1 MKMAFLLK
9 KVWGF
14 VIIRSGLGT
23 SSSSSTSRSTS
34 VGSTTR
40 DILCNS
46 GSLGALDQ
54 LPTDVIMQILHLLGP
69 RETARLAVVCRYF
82 RVLVSDNKLWMN
94 FLQNGKDSWDCIAFS
109 ETHLHAGPPSEIY
122 YDHPVQLSFMSVYAK
137 RTLVPGAVIIDGGSG
152 YCKYGWSK
160 FDSPSGRC
168 ATFLEFGNIESPMYA
183 RLRHFFS
190 TIYNRMQ
197 VKPSSQPVIL
207 AIPICHCDD
216 TESARASRRQYR
228 EAIFSVLF
236 DMNVPAICAIDQAVL
251 ALYASKKIS
260 GIVVNVG
267 FNITSVVPV
276 YRGKVMHEIGVEI
289 VGIGALKLTGFLKE
303 LMQRRSMTYE
313 SLYTV
318 RTIKEKLCY
327 VALDYEAE
335 MRKDTTSSCE
345 VSGEGWFTLS
355 QERFQ
360 VGELL
365 FQPQLGGVRAMAL
378 HQAVGL
384 CIDHCYNSDIV
395 GDVSWYKTVI
405 LAGGTGCLPGLPE
418 RLEKELSKLLPESM
432 SEGIKVSPPPYGT
445 DSAWFGAK
453 IVSNVSTFT
462 EAWCVTKK
470 RFQKKY
476 KMGASSIVS
485 SW

>member
-1 MKMAFLLK
+1 MASLLK
-9 KVWGF
+9 KVWGS
-14 VIIRSGLGT
+14 VINRSGT
-23 SSSSSTSRSTS
+23 VSSSSSSS
-34 VGSTTR
+34 VGSASR
-40 DILCNS
+40 DFFWDS
-46 GSLGALDQ
+46 GSFGELDKI
-54 LPTDVIMQILHLLGP
+54 PIDIIMQILHLLGP
-69 RETARLAVVCRYF
+69 RETARLALVCRYF
-82 RVLVSDNKLWMN
+82 RVLVSDNRLWMS
-94 FLQNGKDSWDCIAFS
+94 FLQNGKDSWDCVAFS
-109 ETHLHAGPPSEIY
+109 ETHLYAGPPFKIY
-122 YDHPVQLSFMSVYAK
+122 YDYPAQLSFMNVYGK
-137 RTLVPGAVIIDGGSG
+137 RSLVPGAVIIDGGSG

-190 TIYNRMQ
+190 TIYSRMQ

-216 TESARASRRQYR
+216 TESARASRKQYR
-228 EAIFSVLF
+228 EAILSVLF

-251 ALYASKKIS
+251 ALYAAKRIS
-260 GIVVNVG
+260 GIVVHIG
-267 FNITSVVPV
+267 FNVTSVVPV
-276 YRGKVMHEIGVEI
+276 YRGKVMREIGVEI
-289 VGIGALKLTGFLKE
+289 VGIGALKLTSFLKE
-303 LMQRRSMTYE
+303 LMQRRGMTYE

-335 MRKDTTSSCE
+335 MRKDTSASCE
-345 VSGEGWFTLS
+345 VAGEGWFTLS
-355 QERFQ
+355 KERFQ

-365 FQPQLGGVRAMAL
+365 FQPHLGGVQVMAL
-378 HQAVGL
+378 HRAVGL
-384 CIDHCYNSDIV
+384 CMDHCYNSDIV
-395 GDVSWYKTVI
+395 SDVSWYKTVI

-418 RLEKELSKLLPESM
+418 RLEKELTELLPESI
-432 SEGIKVSPPPYGT
+432 SEGVKVTPPPYGT

-462 EAWCVTKK
+462 EAWCETKK
-470 RFQKKY
+470 RFRQKY
-476 KMGASSIVS
+476 KRGVSVSSIVG